1 MLISLQGLLS
11 IACGSVQF
19 CQPFPGRKLLWS
31 RLLGTLVSVL
41 AGLVMSKLVLDFA
54 QQPEI
59 NVSLLD
65 LLLH

>member
-1 MLISLQGLLS
+1 MVISLQGLLS
-11 IACGSVQF
+11 IACGNVQF

-31 RLLGTLVSVL
+31 RLLGTLVSIL

-54 QQPEI
+54 QEPEI